1 MQNLPERTL
10 SIFKGYFSP
19 QAILSLK
26 GGMWEAW
33 GLSPFAYYTNI
44 NYYYAKIDCK
54 NGAFFTKKKELK
66 WWGLF
71 VDGVLN
77 GANNVS
83 LCHKIAFC
91 HFQMI

>member
-54 NGAFFTKKKELK
+54 NGVFFTKKKNLN
-66 WWGLF
+66 
-71 VDGVLN
+71 DGVCSWMGCLMEHIMYLS
-77 GANNVS
+77 VI
-83 LCHKIAFC
+83 K
-91 HFQMI
+91 